1 MKKSLWNVLRL
12 PFPLGLRKRR
22 LITAMAFALT
32 KHELADVKY
41 LAKLHKVGFSE
52 DGFGARICSEARWPQ
67 LNLGVEDEKLASFVS
82 RVNTKVAD
90 AAKLDAFRSFR
101 GGALDAIVKLVAPNI
116 EGLEEQK
123 RAATLQLFAQ
133 ESFHILLIGDPGT
146 GKTEILR
153 SMERL
158 APHAVFGLGSG
169 TSKAGLIGSYDGNE
183 WIPGLLVQAN
193 EGHAL
198 IDELNLLKKEDRAG
212 LYSAMEKG
220 FVTYDK
226 KGKHKRF
233 DAQVKILATAN
244 PKTDRFVGQ
253 DVKFLRTQL
262 PFDQALL
269 TRFHLVYL
277 VRKPSMKEL
286 KLITRRIISGG
297 VRELEDSDARFVKE
311 YVAYAEKLNVQF
323 PDKFESMI
331 VDFIEGLKREEGN
344 FLVEVGPRTVLGVIR
359 IAKAHARARLA
370 RHVSKVDLEV
380 AMKLIRRSLEVV

>member
-1 MKKSLWNVLRL
+1 MKKSLWDVLRL
-12 PFPLGLRKRR
+12 PFPFGPRKRR
-22 LITAMAFALT
+22 LIKAMASALT
-32 KHELADVKY
+32 KEELGDVKY
-41 LAKLHKVGFSE
+41 LAKLRKVGFSE
-52 DGFGARICSEARWPQ
+52 DGFGARICPEARWPQ
-67 LNLGVEDEKLASFVS
+67 LNLGVEDEKLAGFVS
-82 RVNTKVAD
+82 RVNAKVAD
-90 AAKLDAFRSFR
+90 AAKLDAFRGFR
-101 GGALDAIVKLVAPNI
+101 GGALEAVATLVAPNI
-116 EGLEEQK
+116 EGLEEHK
-123 RAATLQLFAQ
+123 RAAALQLFAQ

-153 SMERL
+153 GVERL

-169 TSKAGLIGSYDGNE
+169 ASKAGLIGSYDGNE
-183 WIPGLLVQAN
+183 WIPGLLVQAD

-226 KGKHKRF
+226 KGKHNKF
-233 DAQVKILATAN
+233 DARIKVLATAN
-244 PKTDRFVGQ
+244 PKADRFVGQ
-253 DVKFLRTQL
+253 DAKFLRTQL

-277 VRKPSMKEL
+277 VRKPGMKEL
-286 KLITRRIISGG
+286 EMITRKIVSGS
-297 VRELEDSDARFVKE
+297 VRELEDGDARFVKE

-323 PDKFESMI
+323 ADKYESMI
-331 VDFIEGLKREEGN
+331 VDFIEGLKREEPS

-370 RHVSKVDLEV
+370 RHVSSDDLEA
-380 AMKLIRRSLEVV
+380 AMKLMRRSLEVA